1 MLIKKKLR
9 GEKKRRGEN
18 IPAREGENKK
28 KRSSWGEKWKK
39 EMDVDVFYIK
49 GWQRRRR
56 RRGTFVMKWGI
67 LIFLLG
73 HFTDE

>member
-28 KRSSWGEKWKK
+28 KRSS
-39 EMDVDVFYIK
+39 
-49 GWQRRRR
+49 
-56 RRGTFVMKWGI
+56 
-67 LIFLLG
+67 
-73 HFTDE
+73 